1 MGQRIELDRVVLGE
15 GTACTRGS
23 GHYVEDKHC
32 AIWIENGWLW
42 IKPRQ
47 SKEPLRFYHPAHC
60 EMYPKP
66 GQESV
71 PSPPEDPEEKKLAAV
86 GGMKK

>member
-1 MGQRIELDRVVLGE
+1 MAQRIELERVILGE

-23 GHYVEDKHC
+23 GHFVEDRHC

-42 IKPRQ
+42 VQPR
-47 SKEPLRFYHPAHC
+47 KTGEPLRFYHPAHC

-66 GQESV
+66 GQETV
-71 PSPPEDPEEKKLAAV
+71 PSPPGEDAPKLAAV
-86 GGMKK
+86 GGKK

>member
-1 MGQRIELDRVVLGE
+1 MGQRIELDRVILGE

-23 GHYVEDKHC
+23 GHFVEDKYC

-42 IKPRQ
+42 IQPR
-47 SKEPLRFYHPAHC
+47 KKGEPLRFYHPAHC

-66 GQESV
+66 GQDAVPSV
-71 PSPPEDPEEKKLAAV
+71 PGDEPKLAAV
-86 GGMKK
+86 GGKK